1 MTEEYKDLVSRLQDK
16 RQYPI
21 LLGYVI
27 VNIYYRE
34 LNTKETGIT
43 YLKNNNDPETIFNQL
58 NEPYHLIFLNDCGN
72 YFNVHK
78 KPYSQFSLSGLPLKC
93 KRLKIY
99 KNEAISETLNLN
111 CNTFEEE
118 LYHFITCLNYDIPKI
133 KSLLNLN
140 FIQSTRF
147 IPIAIKIYA
156 TNYKTALITGR
167 YEMPSYF
174 GPNGDELQVR
184 LLEGHLSKCTK
195 NAYFVSLRDHYQ
207 FLNDIDSKTIDFPQ
221 FIHNYDLYNI
231 YFSLHHKSFIPLVY
245 NPYENPIIN

>member
-1 MTEEYKDLVSRLQDK
+1 MEEYKDLVTRLLYK

-21 LLGYVI
+21 LLSHVI
-27 VNIYYRE
+27 LNIYYRE
-34 LNTKETGIT
+34 METKETGIT
-43 YLKNNNDPETIFNQL
+43 YLKNNNDPETLFNQI

-78 KPYSQFSLSGLPLKC
+78 KPYSQFSLSGLPIKC

-99 KNEAISETLNLN
+99 KNDAINETLNLN

-140 FIQSTRF
+140 FIQCTKF
-147 IPIAIKIYA
+147 IPLSIKLYVN
-156 TNYKTALITGR
+156 NYKTAMVTGC
-167 YEMPSYF
+167 YEKPSYF
-174 GPNGDELQVR
+174 GPDENELQVR
-184 LLEGHLSKCTK
+184 LLEGHLSNCTK
-195 NAYFVSLRDHYQ
+195 NTYIESLRDHYQ
-207 FLNDIDSKTIDFPQ
+207 FVKNIDTKTIDFPQ
-221 FIHNYDLYNI
+221 FIYNYNLYNI
-231 YFSLHHKSFIPLVY
+231 HFSLQHKSFIPLAY